1 MRISFVE
8 KAIISIMDQLRALKY
23 FVAVAKHNSFSK
35 AALEFNVPASSLS
48 RRIAD
53 LELSLGASLFK
64 RSTRQVKLTEVGR
77 NYFEQIKPILNQL
90 TQTNESVKTYQS
102 EPMGQLKINATMGF
116 GEQKLIPILDE
127 FSKLFPKIV
136 LDITLSDAVSSL
148 EHDDVDI
155 AIRGG
160 YAPNER
166 VVAIKLQDNQFYA
179 VAAKS
184 YLDQADTP
192 KTPLEL
198 KTHKGIFFRSPN
210 GPIPWLSFVDD
221 QWIDVSGQAVL
232 VSNHGGLILQKVLQ
246 GDGICMLPKWAIA
259 EYLENKELIEL
270 DIQPQVV
277 SSTKTD
283 SNIFLLYS
291 KHRYLEPK
299 IKVAVNFIIEKLK
312 DS

>member
-259 EYLENKELIEL
+259 EYLENKALIEL